1 MDDELEMLV
10 DMLPFLIPVFLIEIA
25 LLIFALIDLF
35 KREHIDNNTRIIWA
49 VIIILFG
56 IIGPVIYFIFGRKEN
71 PVDID

>member
-1 MDDELEMLV
+1 MLV

-49 VIIILFG
+49 VVIILFG

>member
-49 VIIILFG
+49 VVIILFG